1 MRAAITTLLELQRPV
16 AIHFTPDIP
25 MVQWLQTEG
34 IGAEFFADGTQIIW
48 LLEPNDFDGANQHA
62 TN

>member
-1 MRAAITTLLELQRPV
+1 
-16 AIHFTPDIP
+16 